1 MKKTITL
8 LGAAVTLLL
17 VVGCGTKE
25 TPKPKPHEMAFYAD
39 TLLWDDMG
47 AYAVKSKVVKR
58 TPGELKDF
66 VGALG
71 AETFESYNLVG
82 LVAALYDG
90 DPNDL
95 SIEIAQ
101 FDNPLDAY
109 GYYSLTR
116 PDGVDT
122 MSLGLEGYIS
132 GSTFYFVQAQYAIT
146 MSVLGE
152 TEEVSSVVLPV
163 AVTISARIER
173 NPSLPGQFALFPD
186 SGLIVPSYKYIAKDY
201 LDVEALGEVF
211 TADYSLQGSPFTLFL
226 CFDSTGSKFLAMTQR
241 TGTNV
246 ENAPPPPGFPFDEG
260 YAILFHDEQLGTIVS
275 GLKGGWLL
283 GIVGYN
289 PSIHEAY
296 FTEWLNSWNQRV
308 TGQS

>member
-1 MKKTITL
+1 MKKSVTL
-8 LGAAVTLLL
+8 FGVAVALLL
-17 VVGCGTKE
+17 VFGCGKKE
-25 TPKPKPHEMAFYAD
+25 VRTPKPYEMAFSAD
-39 TLLWDDMG
+39 TLLLDKMG
-47 AYAVKSKVVKR
+47 GFTVKSKVVKR
-58 TPGELKDF
+58 TPDELKEF
-66 VGALG
+66 VGQLG

-90 DPNDL
+90 EPNDL

-109 GYYSLTR
+109 GYYALTR

-122 MSLGLEGYIS
+122 VSLGLEGYIS

-152 TEEVSSVVLPV
+152 VTEVSSVVLPA
-163 AVTISARIER
+163 AVTISAGIQS
-173 NPSLPGQFALFPD
+173 NPPMPAQFSLFPD
-186 SGLIVPSYKYIAKDY
+186 SGLIVPSFKYYAANY
-201 LDVEALGEVF
+201 LDVEPLTRVF
-211 TADYSLQGSPFTLFL
+211 TADYVLSDSPFTLFL
-226 CFDSTGSKFLAMTQR
+226 SKDSAGAKFLAMTQR

-289 PSIHEAY
+289 PELHQAY
-296 FTEWLNSWNQRV
+296 FTEWLNSWNKRV
-308 TGQS
+308 AGQS